1 MDQQGHAEVHPV
13 RPRNIDYVI
22 NYLINYVI
30 NHLIIRYDLPLN
42 SKMAIVTFSNDS
54 VVRHPMVRVDGDD
67 VRGRLADTI
76 PDKYV
81 RTV

>member
-1 MDQQGHAEVHPV
+1 M
-13 RPRNIDYVI
+13 RPRN
-22 NYLINYVI
+22 INYVI
-30 NHLIIRYDLPLN
+30 NYLIIRYDLPLN

-76 PDKYV
+76 PDKYEPIV
-81 RTV
+81 RTMWGHD